1 MRYISESSI
10 SFSLRVKGRED
21 SIRVSFTPLSS
32 GGSTYTTLE
41 EAVMEALEK
50 SLMYGKVYNRAPE
63 CMNDSFTPKKTRT
76 ASPKKKVV
84 QVDSVNG
91 WQEAVEYLMENY
103 GSDSGKMV
111 TPDEILKEAEARGVV
126 FTRLV

>member
-1 MRYISESSI
+1 
-10 SFSLRVKGRED
+10 
-21 SIRVSFTPLSS
+21 
-32 GGSTYTTLE
+32 
-41 EAVMEALEK
+41 MEALEK
-50 SLMYGKVYNRAPE
+50 SPMYGKVYDRAPE
-63 CMNDSFTPKKTRT
+63 CMNDSFSLKKTR
-76 ASPKKKVV
+76 AAGPKKKTV

>member
-50 SLMYGKVYNRAPE
+50 SPMYGKVYDRAPE
-63 CMNDSFTPKKTRT
+63 CMNESISQKKTR
-76 ASPKKKVV
+76 AAGPKKKTV